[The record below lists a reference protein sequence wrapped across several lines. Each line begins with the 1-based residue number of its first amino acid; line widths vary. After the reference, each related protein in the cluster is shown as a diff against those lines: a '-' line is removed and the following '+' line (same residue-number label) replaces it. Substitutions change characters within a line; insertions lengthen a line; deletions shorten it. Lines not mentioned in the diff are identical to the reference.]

1 MGISTASNQQSFIQ
15 TALADETSV
24 SSTLSKNNSSSDEQS
39 SITNASNQS
48 ECDTACME
56 KRKAII
62 AERRA
67 MMRQSRS
74 NTNRGD
80 ILKLSEQRAALYK
93 TNYRG
98 LPSKACPAPGYCP

>member
-1 MGISTASNQQSFIQ
+1 
-15 TALADETSV
+15 
-24 SSTLSKNNSSSDEQS
+24 
-39 SITNASNQS
+39 
-48 ECDTACME
+48 ME

-67 MMRQSRS
+67 MMLQSRS

-93 TNYRG
+93 TDY
-98 LPSKACPAPGYCP
+98 

>member
-93 TNYRG
+93 TDY
-98 LPSKACPAPGYCP
+98 